1 MTEPEPV
8 TELSAFSSA
17 DAVPTEWPKGR
28 SELQDAEV
36 YWLSTVRPDGRPHV
50 TPLLGIWLD
59 SALYFCTGPDERKA
73 RNLAR
78 NPRCILTT
86 GCNRLDGLDLVLE
99 GQAAKVSEPA
109 ELRSV
114 ADTFEDKYAA
124 HFTAPD
130 GTWFGLGD
138 AIRRNEV
145 LVFRVAPVTA
155 FGFGKGAQYSQT
167 RWDFRATSP
176 AQPHQRP
183 GRPAADSLPGP
194 LSSSLR
200 RARIAGLPRPT
211 MRRCPRR

>member
-114 ADTFEDKYAA
+114 ADTFED
-124 HFTAPD
+124 
-130 GTWFGLGD
+130 
-138 AIRRNEV
+138 EV
-145 LVFRVAPVTA
+145 RCA
-155 FGFGKGAQYSQT
+155 FHGA
-167 RWDFRATSP
+167 
-176 AQPHQRP
+176 
-183 GRPAADSLPGP
+183 
-194 LSSSLR
+194 
-200 RARIAGLPRPT
+200 
-211 MRRCPRR
+211 